1 MTHKDKPKPKEPI
14 EEKKAESH
22 GHGHSHGHA
31 HGHSGGHGHGHGHGH
46 GGFGIVNADDETLLE
61 AQVNSA
67 YQQALVELEFAIGF
81 NDVVMDEA
89 DDSLCTDES
98 MNDVG

>member
-1 MTHKDKPKPKEPI
+1 M
-14 EEKKAESH
+14 
-22 GHGHSHGHA
+22 
-31 HGHSGGHGHGHGHGH
+31 
-46 GGFGIVNADDETLLE
+46 LE

-98 MNDVG
+98 MNDI